1 MSHELSHTLGRLTA
15 PRQENPRMSLLLMI
29 LYLSYT
35 KSVPHRRP
43 AGPKINATKM
53 LESETKEKGKKGLLI
68 PEMVEDLSYWLFL
81 IIQHV

>member
-35 KSVPHRRP
+35 KSVPHKRP

-68 PEMVEDLSYWLFL
+68 PEMVEDLYWLFL

>member
-1 MSHELSHTLGRLTA
+1 MNHALGRLMA
-15 PRQENPRMSLLLMI
+15 PREENPRMSLLLMI

-35 KSVPHRRP
+35 KSVPHKRP

-68 PEMVEDLSYWLFL
+68 PEMVEDLYWLFL